1 MGYRSDV
8 AIKVKPIHQPAF
20 EEILKKAEFDCY
32 HIAPCTAFITDVKW
46 YMEWDKVKL
55 VENWLDTLDYE
66 DYGFI
71 RLGEDHDDNEIRGD
85 AYSYDMH
92 ISRNIE
98 F

>member
-8 AIKVKPIHQPAF
+8 AIKVKPIHQTAF
-20 EEILKKAEFDCY
+20 EEILKKAELEAY
-32 HIAPCTAFITDVKW
+32 LVAPCTAFITDVKW
-46 YMEWDKVKL
+46 YMDYDDVKL
-55 VENWLDTLDYE
+55 VEKWLDSLDYE

-85 AYSYDMH
+85 AYSYDMY